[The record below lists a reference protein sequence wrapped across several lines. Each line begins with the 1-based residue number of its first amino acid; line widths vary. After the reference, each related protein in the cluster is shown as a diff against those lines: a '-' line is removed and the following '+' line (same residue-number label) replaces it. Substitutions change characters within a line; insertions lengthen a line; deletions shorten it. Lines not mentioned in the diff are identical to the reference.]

1 MCGKWRFV
9 GDWELF
15 AGWITLLT
23 VVFKSTKLDPNES
36 ESRIAPNILLEKL
49 PKPPPPPLPEES
61 PYSRRA
67 YPVEE
72 PPIR

>member
-1 MCGKWRFV
+1 MCGKWWFV

-15 AGWITLLT
+15 AWITFLT
-23 VVFKSTKLDPNES
+23 VVFKSTKLDPNEL
-36 ESRIAPNILLEKL
+36 ESRIAPNVLLEKL
-49 PKPPPPPLPEES
+49 PKPPPPPPLPEES